1 VGCSVAGVAA
11 LGGGVANGGL
21 FQALIDSVLS
31 KIARLHIAAKVA
43 TIDFRN
49 LALAV
54 YRAALQ
60 FLGYR
65 FAELVS
71 QDKGACTG

>member
-1 VGCSVAGVAA
+1 
-11 LGGGVANGGL
+11 
-21 FQALIDSVLS
+21 LIDSVLS